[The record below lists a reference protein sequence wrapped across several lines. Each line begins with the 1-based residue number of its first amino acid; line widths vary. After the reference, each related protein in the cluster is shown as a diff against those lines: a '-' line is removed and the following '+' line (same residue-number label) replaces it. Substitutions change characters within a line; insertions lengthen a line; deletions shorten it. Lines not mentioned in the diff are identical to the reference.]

1 MVVPTVLIPKTGIKI
16 LIVDDHQILIDGI
29 LELLSKVDGVEV
41 TATASSAE
49 QALSLIA
56 QGHFDL
62 VVTDIG
68 LPEMK
73 GTELIYELKKMKPA
87 LKVIALSMHEEQ
99 HVVKDALKAGADGYV
114 LKKSTHHE
122 LEEAIAKVIKGE
134 VFVSAEITRMLV
146 DEVKY
151 PSVISQLSDREIEII
166 RLIVKEFTTKKIA
179 EALFISEKTVESH
192 KTNIFRKT
200 DTSTLVGLTKFA
212 IAHQLISD

>member
-1 MVVPTVLIPKTGIKI
+1 MGARPTQRL
-16 LIVDDHQILIDGI
+16 LLVDDHQILIDGI

-122 LEEAIAKVIKGE
+122 LEEAIAKVIQGE

-212 IAHQLISD
+212 IAHQLVEEK

>member
-1 MVVPTVLIPKTGIKI
+1 MGARPTQRL
-16 LIVDDHQILIDGI
+16 LLVDDHQILIDGI
-29 LELLSKVDGVEV
+29 LELLSKVEGVEV

-73 GTELIYELKKMKPA
+73 GTELIYALKKMKPA

-114 LKKSTHHE
+114 LKKSTHLE

-200 DTSTLVGLTKFA
+200 ETSTLVGLTKFA
-212 IAHQLISD
+212 IAHQLVEEQ

>member
-1 MVVPTVLIPKTGIKI
+1 MANRPTQRL

-29 LELLSKVDGVEV
+29 LELLSKVEGVEV

-49 QALSLIA
+49 QAISLIA
-56 QGHFDL
+56 QEDFDL

-68 LPEMK
+68 LPGMK
-73 GTELIYELKKMKPA
+73 GTELISTLKKIKPG
-87 LKVIALSMHEEQ
+87 LKAIALSMHEEQ

-122 LEEAIAKVIKGE
+122 LEEAIDKVLQGE
-134 VFVSAEITRMLV
+134 VFVSAEITKMLV
-146 DEVKY
+146 DQVKY

-179 EALFISEKTVESH
+179 DALFISEKTVESH

-212 IAHQLISD
+212 IAHQLVEGK